1 MTTFEYSRQLFR
13 RSLHAFAPA
22 ALAVLLLGGCSEP
35 VETFDRAEPT
45 PVDFTAGLRTR
56 GLHET
61 NQWSKDDLLGI
72 FMVPA
77 GGTVSQAH
85 TGGNNR
91 IYELTDPDAGT
102 IAPMDGQPMYYPGSD
117 KVDFI
122 AYHYGGG
129 SLNNNN
135 LISLSSM
142 KRFGWDL
149 LYAKVEN
156 ADRKSGPIN
165 LSFRHMLG
173 KVRVNI
179 IRGAGMDNN
188 DFLWL
193 EATLSGM
200 PASAKV
206 DFNTGTLLEMEDV
219 TDLEMTGTTAGQGF
233 VATLEANVLPQ
244 EAGQFTGRTIS
255 FESSR
260 MPKRTWDIPD
270 ENDIPAGKVRIYNLT
285 ISARTITCS
294 TCVIKDWTTNDNG
307 TGDASLV
314 VNIEKVRIPAG
325 TFQMGSPDSDPNAK
339 SDEKP
344 RHWVRLTR
352 DFYMGKYEVT
362 RVQFAAFLNATGVQ
376 PPTTKS
382 YVMGNVEG
390 YGEQRLFML
399 NRFGWTPKWNEET
412 SKWEATDD
420 IPMVNVT
427 WYGAKAFADWVGGR
441 LPTEAEWEYAC
452 RAGTE
457 TYFFFGDDYSLLG
470 DYAVYSDNQE
480 NNGPSRVGSKKPNPW
495 GLYDM
500 YGNIDE
506 WCLDGYSDYPTA
518 DTEAKAVVDP
528 RVPTGDKAIVRSS
541 PFNALP
547 VHCRSARRSKF
558 GLNDNYSTTG
568 FRVVFDL

>member
-91 IYELTDPDAGT
+91 IYEFTDPAAGT

-122 AYHYGGG
+122 AYYFGGG

-135 LISLSSM
+135 RVSISTM
-142 KRFGWDL
+142 KQRGWDL

-156 ADRKSGPIN
+156 ADRKSGPVN
-165 LSFRHMLG
+165 LAFSRMLG
-173 KVRVNI
+173 KVRVNL
-179 IRGAGMDNN
+179 IRGTGMDNN

-200 PASAKV
+200 PGSAKV

-244 EAGQFTGRTIS
+244 EAGQYKGRTIS
-255 FESSR
+255 FESSS
-260 MPKRTWDIPD
+260 MGKRTWNIPD
-270 ENDIPAGKVRIYNLT
+270 EDDIPAGKVRIYNLT

-294 TCVIKDWTTNDNG
+294 TCVIKDWTTRDNG
-307 TGDASLV
+307 AGTAEMLDV
-314 VNIEKVRIPAG
+314 VRIPTG
-325 TFQMGSPDSDPNAK
+325 TNIIGDMGNGAAQVTVSGFYLAK
-339 SDEKP
+339 
-344 RHWVRLTR
+344 H
-352 DFYMGKYEVT
+352 EVT
-362 RVQFAAFLNATGVQ
+362 RTQYAEFLNAVGIGKAETEQEVTGDVA
-376 PPTTKS
+376 
-382 YVMGNVEG
+382 G
-390 YGEQRLFML
+390 YGRQTLFRV
-399 NRFGWTPKWNEET
+399 NKWGWTPMWNDAT
-412 SKWEATDD
+412 NRWEAEGDY
-420 IPMVNVT
+420 PMIYVT
-427 WYGAKAFADWVGGR
+427 WYGAKAYADWAGGR
-441 LPTEAEWEYAC
+441 LPTLIEWEYAC
-452 RAGTE
+452 RAGT
-457 TYFFFGDDYSLLG
+457 TTRYWFGDDESELG
-470 DYAVYSDNQE
+470 NYE
-480 NNGPSRVGSKKPNPW
+480 IFNGNATDACPNPIGSMKPNPW

-500 YGNIDE
+500 HGNVCE
-506 WCLDGYSDYPTA
+506 WTELEKASGGSCFYKASDCVSFINTRLDSNPY
-518 DTEAKAVVDP
+518 
-528 RVPTGDKAIVRSS
+528 
-541 PFNALP
+541 
-547 VHCRSARRSKF
+547 
-558 GLNDNYSTTG
+558 NYVG
-568 FRVVFDL
+568 FRVAFDL